1 MISQVNHISFT
12 VSDLDRSIRFYR
24 DAFGLELVSLAERT
38 EEFAAGV
45 TGLPGA
51 MIKVAYLK
59 APNCALELIQ
69 YTGGAGV
76 KIDTAA
82 NNVGSAHVA
91 FNSNDFANDLKR
103 ALDSGAKQAGK
114 VMPVPGGPNKGKPVV
129 YIEDPDGNTI
139 EFISDVVSG

>member
-12 VSDLDRSIRFYR
+12 VSDLNRSVEFYR
-24 DAFGLELVSLAERT
+24 DAFGLELVSLADRT
-38 EEFAAGV
+38 EEFSAGV
-45 TGLPGA
+45 SGIPGA
-51 MIKVAYLK
+51 MINVAYMK

-69 YTGGAGV
+69 YIGGAGV
-76 KIDTAA
+76 KIDTAT

-91 FNSNDFANDLKR
+91 FNSNDFDNDLKR
-103 ALDSGAKQAGK
+103 ALDCGARQAGK

-139 EFISDVVSG
+139 EFVSDTVPE